1 MERRFRRLPDRFYFF
16 GLLAILAALPRRAAY
31 SLARKLG
38 RSLERRHPETRE
50 AILENL
56 RTLSLRET
64 ARDLRPLVR
73 NCFEH
78 IACEDLD
85 AYYYPF
91 WSPQNLATYFDVS
104 GLRHLDRALDQG
116 KGAILLTG
124 HLGAVCAGMV
134 ALGVLGYP
142 IRHVARD
149 YRADASIEP
158 AFRNFALAKIR
169 WMESKMGRP
178 LIYTH
183 SGDTPNLA
191 RSVLKIKQALSNN
204 QLVSMAIDVNP
215 TWVNDAVSVSFLG
228 RRCRLTSSLVRLA
241 YDCQCPIIPYFNLRH
256 SRSWFRHRLEVLPEL
271 ELSGHLLSDVQCCAD
286 QLQTAIQGDLAQWF
300 SWDSLGQ
307 YSDGAG
313 DLRTDPPHSA

>member
-1 MERRFRRLPDRFYFF
+1 
-16 GLLAILAALPRRAAY
+16 
-31 SLARKLG
+31 
-38 RSLERRHPETRE
+38 
-50 AILENL
+50 
-56 RTLSLRET
+56 
-64 ARDLRPLVR
+64 
-73 NCFEH
+73 
-78 IACEDLD
+78 
-85 AYYYPF
+85 
-91 WSPQNLATYFDVS
+91 
-104 GLRHLDRALDQG
+104 
-116 KGAILLTG
+116 
-124 HLGAVCAGMV
+124 
-134 ALGVLGYP
+134 
-142 IRHVARD
+142 
-149 YRADASIEP
+149 
-158 AFRNFALAKIR
+158 
-169 WMESKMGRP
+169 MGRP

-204 QLVSMAIDVNP
+204 QLVSAIDVNP

-307 YSDGAG
+307 YSDGSEISGLTLDVVDHSGCWLAFRGSDRQPRALATGEASASPLPHGRGSVSKPGSRFAVLSFPRNQKPSEPTACPAG
-313 DLRTDPPHSA
+313 RPAGVERGTNLGCHV

>member
-1 MERRFRRLPDRFYFF
+1 MEKRFRRLPDRFYFF
-16 GLLAILAALPRRAAY
+16 GLLAVLAALPRRAAY

-38 RSLERRHPETRE
+38 RSLERRHPETRK

-56 RTLSLRET
+56 RTLSRRET

-78 IACEDLD
+78 LACEDLD

-91 WSPQNLATYFDVS
+91 WSPQNLATYFDIS
-104 GLRHLDRALDQG
+104 GLRHLDRALDRG

-149 YRADASIEP
+149 PRADTSIEP
-158 AFRNFALAKIR
+158 AFRNFALVKIR

-178 LIYTH
+178 LIYAH
-183 SGDTPNLA
+183 RGDTPNLA
-191 RSVLKIKQALSNN
+191 RAVLKIKQALSNN

-241 YDCQCPIIPYFNLRH
+241 YDCQCPIIPYFNFRH
-256 SRSWFRHRLEVLPEL
+256 SPSWFRHRLEVLPEL
-271 ELSGHLLSDVQCCAD
+271 ELSGHLLPDMQCCAD
-286 QLQTAIQGDLAQWF
+286 QLQTAIQSDPAQWF
-300 SWDSLGQ
+300 SWDSLTQ
-307 YSDGAG
+307 FADGDG
-313 DLRTDPPHSA
+313 DQGF

>member
-1 MERRFRRLPDRFYFF
+1 MSHRYWHR
-16 GLLAILAALPRRAAY
+16 G
-31 SLARKLG
+31 
-38 RSLERRHPETRE
+38 
-50 AILENL
+50 
-56 RTLSLRET
+56 ET

-91 WSPQNLATYFDVS
+91 WSSQNLASYFDVS

-149 YRADASIEP
+149 YRADTSIEP
-158 AFRNFALAKIR
+158 AFRNFALIKIR

-178 LIYTH
+178 LIYAH
-183 SGDTPNLA
+183 SDDTPNLA

-204 QLVSMAIDVNP
+204 QLVSMAIDVDP

-241 YDCQCPIIPYFNLRH
+241 YDCHCPIIPYFNLRH

-300 SWDSLGQ
+300 SWDSLAQ
-307 YSDGAG
+307 YSQEVKG
-313 DLRTDPPHSA
+313 T